1 MTAVT
6 TEQPGLRGAL
16 TSFTGS
22 FWAAN
27 VSELFE
33 RVAYYAMTAL
43 LVVYLTEARGFGAGT
58 AVVIGGNMS
67 AVTFGL
73 SPFSGILADAIG
85 YRRALILAYMLLA
98 VGYAGAA
105 VAPGTVG
112 LGLAL
117 LLVAF
122 GASLVK
128 PVITG
133 TVQKTGTESNRA
145 VGFSVYYTLV
155 NVGGFLGP
163 TLSALVRDRF
173 GVVAIFAISVSS
185 AAIALAITLA
195 LYREPKATPGEG
207 KKSVG
212 ELGRNFVAVLSN
224 PRLVVLFLC
233 VAGWWSMF
241 FAFLNVL
248 PLYLKD
254 DVHAP
259 AWALGLTS
267 LGALA
272 VVALQVVVGLMVRR
286 MSPVRAVVLAIVVST
301 VGVACMSAAPTLV
314 LAAVGVVGFS
324 IGEMIYSAHFY
335 QYLGTLAPPGQ
346 VGMYMG
352 FSFLPIALGSEL
364 SGLLGA
370 SVLGRFREL
379 GQPQLMWLAFAAV
392 GAVSAVGVYLVSR
405 VGPAH
410 ERG

>member
-1 MTAVT
+1 VTAVT
-6 TEQPGLRGAL
+6 TERPGLRSAL
-16 TSFTGS
+16 TSFSGS

-43 LVVYLTEARGFGAGT
+43 LVVYLTEARGFSAGT
-58 AVVIGGNMS
+58 AVIIGGNMS

-85 YRRALILAYMLLA
+85 YRRSLVLAYALLA
-98 VGYAGAA
+98 TGYAGAA
-105 VAPGTVG
+105 VAPGNVS
-112 LGLAL
+112 LAVAL
-117 LLVAF
+117 LFVAC

-155 NVGGFLGP
+155 NIGGFLGP
-163 TLSALVRDRF
+163 NLSALVRDRF
-173 GVVAIFAISVSS
+173 GVAAIFAVSVTS
-185 AAIALAITLA
+185 AVIALIVTLS
-195 LYREPKATPGEG
+195 LYREPPAAAAEG
-207 KKSVG
+207 KKSIA
-212 ELGRNFVAVLSN
+212 ELGRNFGAVLGN

-259 AWALGLTS
+259 SWALGMTS
-267 LGALA
+267 LDAFA
-272 VVALQVVVGLMVRR
+272 VVALQVVVGLLVRK

-301 VGVACMSAAPTLV
+301 AGVACMGAAPSLA

-352 FSFLPIALGSEL
+352 FSFVPIALGSEL

-370 SVLGRFREL
+370 TVLGRFRDL

-392 GAVSAVGVYLVSR
+392 GAVSALGVYLVSR
-405 VGPAH
+405 GGAAR